1 MRYPIVRA
9 ELENIL
15 NDLIPLTF
23 EYPSAISAHPV
34 LEQVIE
40 IQCMLS
46 KSTDYGL
53 PLIDLSLLRVANTPD
68 TEFLLQ
74 AELKAIQAGLQY
86 KEIEYKHEEK
96 GYEEIF
102 KGYVNQDD
110 QIEGPGIRIFSD
122 GIK

>member
-15 NDLIPLTF
+15 KDLIPLTF
-23 EYPSAISAHPV
+23 EYSTAISAHPV

-40 IQCMLS
+40 MQCMLS
-46 KSTDYGL
+46 KSTDYRL
-53 PLIDLSLLRVANTPD
+53 PLIDHSLLRVANTPD

-86 KEIEYKHEEK
+86 KERDSKTESGVDYK
-96 GYEEIF
+96 F

-110 QIEGPGIRIFSD
+110 QREGPGISIFSV
-122 GIK
+122 GEK